1 MSCLAVIQYAVTVLK
16 VNHIILC
23 GHYECGG
30 VKAALDAKPLGLI
43 DSWLRNIQDVY
54 RIHKDE
60 LDALNYE
67 PRVRRLIELNV
78 MEQAL
83 NLYKNMFVQQT
94 QKERRGFPKIHGL
107 VFDLKEGRL
116 KRLDLNIKQY
126 LKKYGSIYT
135 YNPDENAE
143 DRPH

>member
-1 MSCLAVIQYAVTVLK
+1 
-16 VNHIILC
+16 
-23 GHYECGG
+23 
-30 VKAALDAKPLGLI
+30 
-43 DSWLRNIQDVY
+43 
-54 RIHKDE
+54 
-60 LDALNYE
+60 
-67 PRVRRLIELNV
+67 

-83 NLYKNMFVQQT
+83 KSLQEHVRVYRAKQT

-126 LKKYGSIYT
+126 LKKYGNIYT